1 MAIDSFSLVEKSML
15 PNKDSHLFAAAAGFV
30 MLIFEGLGGDDKCSL
45 PGGLLSRGIW
55 SRHKFT
61 RHVLPILVTKMLNGA
76 KLANTRAK
84 DFFRTQKLMK

>member
-15 PNKDSHLFAAAAGFV
+15 PNRDSHLFAAAAGFV

-61 RHVLPILVTKMLNGA
+61 RHVLSILVTKMLNGA
-76 KLANTRAK
+76 KLANTRA
-84 DFFRTQKLMK
+84 QKIFSVLKN